1 MDAHQV
7 SDSDE
12 IRELT
17 ERRLGLLLGSG
28 RHHMGADITR
38 DFFAQLIRGLQAI
51 LENERLEVQEA
62 VYKWLF
68 QTVQGPS

>member
-1 MDAHQV
+1 
-7 SDSDE
+7 
-12 IRELT
+12 
-17 ERRLGLLLGSG
+17 
-28 RHHMGADITR
+28 MGADITR